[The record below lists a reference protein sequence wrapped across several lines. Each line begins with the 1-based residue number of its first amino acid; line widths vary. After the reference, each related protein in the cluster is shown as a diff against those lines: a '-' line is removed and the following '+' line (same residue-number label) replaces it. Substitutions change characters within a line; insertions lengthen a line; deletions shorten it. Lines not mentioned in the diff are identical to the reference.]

1 MSFSTGPE
9 AALSQPAMQMEFRQ
23 QMRAWRKLLA
33 HCGRNPGRK
42 PVHNLR
48 VATLRL
54 QAALEFSLAWVDANS
69 SPARSAER
77 WVRQAKKLRRALG
90 PVRQADVSLGKLAT
104 IRGWAEHPASAPAVF
119 PKEHLGAIE
128 KIERAVT
135 RRRKTAAKK
144 LMAEIERRRER
155 LNRLSRKL
163 KTAPGCFASTM
174 ENGVAVRIQSQIAAA
189 GDGFAT
195 PDPENLHKFRKRIK
209 KIRYLA
215 EMFAPL
221 DPSAAHQATMLKR
234 MTAAIGEWHDWQALA
249 EGAARSGQGSTAAAA
264 VEFLRAQAS
273 RSFQDARMTCTD
285 TMASLVI
292 GAEDGRGPNA
302 ASAQTPRKPVAS
314 VSTVSGG
321 MHPERSV
328 HALKIA
334 G

>member
-1 MSFSTGPE
+1 MSFSTDPE
-9 AALSQPAMQMEFRQ
+9 AAHSQPGLQMELRQ

-33 HCGRNPGRK
+33 HCGQNPGRK

-69 SPARSAER
+69 APAKSAER
-77 WVRQAKKLRRALG
+77 WVQQAKKLRRALG

-104 IRGWAEHPASAPAVF
+104 IRDWAEHPASVPAVF

-135 RRRKTAAKK
+135 RRRNAAAKK
-144 LMAEIERRRER
+144 LLTEIERRRKR

-163 KTAPGCFASTM
+163 KTAPGCFAATTG
-174 ENGVAVRIQSQIAAA
+174 NGVAERIQPQIAAA
-189 GDGFAT
+189 GEGLST
-195 PDPENLHKFRKRIK
+195 PDPENFHKFRKRIK
-209 KIRYLA
+209 KIRYFA

-221 DPSAAHQATMLKR
+221 DPSAAHQASMLKR

-249 EGAARSGQGSTAAAA
+249 DEAAHIGQGSAAAAA

-273 RSFQDARMTCTD
+273 RSFQDARMICTE
-285 TMASLVI
+285 TMGRLVDHS
-292 GAEDGRGPNA
+292 ADFRGPSA
-302 ASAQTPRKPVAS
+302 ASAQIPRKPVAS
-314 VSTVSGG
+314 VSTVSGS

-328 HALKIA
+328 QASKLA